1 MPECLGAK
9 VPIPGE
15 RMPDPAAPVVEFE
28 PGKIPVPADLDT
40 IRRLCRQFRRDLIQ
54 LTVHSGT
61 GSSHLGGELS
71 VMEILGLLFF
81 HTLRLDPARPEWPER
96 DRFVLSKG
104 HASAAMYVA
113 MAWRGFF
120 PRERLF
126 DSFNRL
132 HGILQEHVNLKT
144 PGAEIPTGS
153 LGMGLSA
160 GAGMAWGARH
170 LARHEGARPCLV
182 YAVLSDGDCTEGQTW
197 EAAMSAAHFGLDNL
211 IAIVDDNRRYV
222 TGPADRVMRLSPLAA
237 KWESFGWQVATV
249 DGHDLA
255 AIRGA
260 LDRLQRPEAA
270 PGRPRVILARTLKGK
285 GVSFMEDDDGWH
297 AGHLTAEQAAQALK
311 ELEA

>member
-1 MPECLGAK
+1 MPETAAAVAGL
-9 VPIPGE
+9 VPGSIT
-15 RMPDPAAPVVEFE
+15 
-28 PGKIPVPADLDT
+28 VPADVET
-40 IRRLCRQFRRDLIQ
+40 IRRLCVQFRRDLIE

-61 GSSHLGGELS
+61 ASSHLGGELS
-71 VMEILGLLFF
+71 VMDLLAVLFF
-81 HTLRLDPARPEWPER
+81 HSLRLDPARPDWPER

-104 HASAAMYVA
+104 HASAAMYVV

-160 GAGMAWGARH
+160 GAGMAWGAWY
-170 LARHEGARPCLV
+170 LMRHEGARHCHV
-182 YAVLSDGDCTEGQTW
+182 YVVLSDGDCTEGQTW

-211 IAIVDDNRRYV
+211 IAIVDDNQRYV
-222 TGPADRVMRLSPLAA
+222 TGPSDAVMRLTPLAA
-237 KWESFGWQVATV
+237 KWESFGWHVTPV

-255 AIRGA
+255 AIRDV
-260 LDRLQRPEAA
+260 LDEVRRPEVA
-270 PGRPRVILARTLKGK
+270 PGRPRVVLARTLKGK
-285 GVSFMEDDDGWH
+285 GVAFMEDNDAWH
-297 AGHLTAEQAAQALK
+297 AGHLTAEQAAAALK
-311 ELEA
+311 DLEA

>member
-1 MPECLGAK
+1 MPATSA
-9 VPIPGE
+9 
-15 RMPDPAAPVVEFE
+15 PAVEYE
-28 PGKIPVPADLDT
+28 PGKIPVPADLET
-40 IRRLCRQFRRDLIQ
+40 IRRLCRQFRRDLIE

-71 VMEILGLLFF
+71 VMEILAELFF
-81 HTLRLDPARPEWPER
+81 HSLRLDPARPDWPER

-104 HASAAMYVA
+104 HASAAMYVV

-132 HGILQEHVNLKT
+132 HGILQEHVNMKT

-160 GAGMAWGARH
+160 GSGMAWGARY
-170 LARHEGARPCLV
+170 LTQREGARPCHV
-182 YAVLSDGDCTEGQTW
+182 YVVLSDGDCTEGQTW

-211 IAIVDDNRRYV
+211 IAIVDDNQRYV
-222 TGPADRVMRLSPLAA
+222 TGPSDAIMRLSPLAA
-237 KWESFGWQVATV
+237 KWESFGWHITTV

-255 AIRGA
+255 AIRE
-260 LDRLQRPEAA
+260 RLETVRRPETA

-285 GVSFMEDDDGWH
+285 GVSFMENNDGWH
-297 AGHLTAEQAAQALK
+297 AGHLTAEQTAQALR
-311 ELEA
+311 ELDP

>member
-1 MPECLGAK
+1 MPA
-9 VPIPGE
+9 IS
-15 RMPDPAAPVVEFE
+15 APVVEYE
-28 PGKIPVPADLDT
+28 PGKIPVPADLET
-40 IRRLCRQFRRDLIQ
+40 VRQLCRQCRRDLIE

-61 GSSHLGGELS
+61 GSSHVGGELS
-71 VMEILGLLFF
+71 VMEILGELFF
-81 HTLRLDPARPEWPER
+81 HTLRLDPARPDWPER

-104 HASAAMYVA
+104 HASAAMYVV

-160 GAGMAWGARH
+160 AAGMAWGARY
-170 LARHEGARPCLV
+170 LARHEGAPPCQA

-197 EAAMSAAHFGLDNL
+197 EAAMAASHFGLHNL
-211 IAIVDDNRRYV
+211 TAIVDDNRRYV
-222 TGPADRVMRLSPLAA
+222 TGPSETVMRLSPLAA
-237 KWESFGWQVATV
+237 KWESFGWHVTSV

-255 AIRGA
+255 ALRAA
-260 LDRLQRPEAA
+260 LDRLRAPEAA

-285 GVSFMEDDDGWH
+285 GVSFMEDTDAWH
-297 AGHLTAEQAAQALK
+297 AGHLTPEQAAQALQ
-311 ELEA
+311 ELTA